1 MDNRSIVYGM
11 LDLIWEVK
19 DLELSNNLT
28 YKSGNIWGFEF
39 EDEEKRIYKIEWG
52 GEWKMTVENFRDLS
66 KAMQWAFF
74 LIFIVLVAQF
84 GSFKKS
90 SIIMI
95 TMPLGLMGVLLG
107 FSLLDAGWGIYLTAT
122 SLIGFIALMGIVV
135 NNAIIYLEYLEVLQ
149 RNGMELAKALVQ
161 AGRTRLRPIL
171 LTSMTTILGNLT
183 IATDPVWSGLAWSI
197 VFGLS
202 LSVVLTLGVFPLLY
216 QGKITEE

>member
-1 MDNRSIVYGM
+1 MN
-11 LDLIWEVK
+11 
-19 DLELSNNLT
+19 
-28 YKSGNIWGFEF
+28 
-39 EDEEKRIYKIEWG
+39 
-52 GEWKMTVENFRDLS
+52 
-66 KAMQWAFF
+66 
-74 LIFIVLVAQF
+74 
-84 GSFKKS
+84 
-90 SIIMI
+90 
-95 TMPLGLMGVLLG
+95 
-107 FSLLDAGWGIYLTAT
+107 
-122 SLIGFIALMGIVV
+122 
-135 NNAIIYLEYLEVLQ
+135 LEVLQ